1 MVGRRGIVAILF
13 FWRLLSNTLL
23 FCYIDYLE
31 WEGRAAQR
39 KGVEVVGGDGRKGR
53 WVFFFFFLFFFFYSR
68 GGECGWRG
76 CGGGGGGWR
85 GFFCWGV
92 EGGDG
97 MG

>member
-53 WVFFFFFLFFFFYSR
+53 
-68 GGECGWRG
+68 
-76 CGGGGGGWR
+76 
-85 GFFCWGV
+85 
-92 EGGDG
+92 
-97 MG
+97 